1 MSIAIINKDFG
12 EHAGPIG
19 HGLNRFAIDQA
30 LTSSVSVITSSSSR
44 DVLALGKKDNVK
56 LFLAKSLT
64 SSGSSIAMR
73 LFEVLYFS
81 FFVMVSL
88 IKSRPKLVYV
98 TSNPPVLI
106 PFFVYIF
113 CYFKKKS
120 KYIYHV
126 QDIHPE
132 ASSIVFKMPKIFN
145 YLIRSIDTLTLKNA
159 EVVITLSKDM
169 KATLL
174 KREKGLS
181 IRLLQNPAIVNK
193 TNMTLPKK
201 NGAIFCGNAGR
212 LQNIDILLDAIEIFL
227 DKDNSD
233 FIFGFVGRGVFSS
246 RLSLLSEKYKRFK
259 YYGYVSAE
267 EALAIST
274 EYKWALLPIRVEVL
288 QYAYPSKIP
297 TYISAG
303 CQIISITSG
312 DTELAREIHSNDLG
326 FNVEA
331 NVGDIVA
338 AFESLPAYGEGFS
351 GFERYAFLNI
361 DEFGTALSN
370 MVKFIGR

>member
-1 MSIAIINKDFG
+1 MSIAIINRDFG
-12 EHAGPIG
+12 EHAGAIG
-19 HGLNRFAIDQA
+19 LGLNRFAIDQA
-30 LTSSVSVITSSSSR
+30 LASSVSVITSSSSR
-44 DVLALGKKDNVK
+44 DVLALGEKTNVK

-73 LFEVLYFS
+73 LSEVVYFS
-81 FFVMVSL
+81 LFVVVSL

-98 TSNPPVLI
+98 TSNPPVII
-106 PFFVYIF
+106 PFFVFIF
-113 CYFKKKS
+113 CYFTKS

-132 ASSIVFKMPKIFN
+132 ASSIVFKMPKILI
-145 YLIRSIDTLTLKNA
+145 YLIISIDTLTLKNA
-159 EVVITLSKDM
+159 ELVITLSKDM

-174 KREKGLS
+174 KREKALS

-193 TNMTLPKK
+193 TNMTLPKT

-227 DKDNSD
+227 GKDDSD

-274 EYKWALLPIRVEVL
+274 EYKWALLPIRGEVL

-338 AFESLPAYGEGFS
+338 AFESLPAYGAGFS
-351 GFERYAFLNI
+351 GFEGYAFLKT
-361 DEFGTALSN
+361 DEFGNTLSN
-370 MVKFIGR
+370 IAKSIGR

>member
-1 MSIAIINKDFG
+1 MSIAIINRDFG
-12 EHAGPIG
+12 EHAGAIG
-19 HGLNRFAIDQA
+19 LGLNRFAIDQA
-30 LTSSVSVITSSSSR
+30 LASSVSVITLSSSR
-44 DVLALGKKDNVK
+44 DVLALGEKANVK

-73 LFEVLYFS
+73 LSEVVYFS
-81 FFVMVSL
+81 LFVVVSL

-98 TSNPPVLI
+98 TSNPPVII
-106 PFFVYIF
+106 PFFVFIF
-113 CYFKKKS
+113 CYFTKS

-132 ASSIVFKMPKIFN
+132 ASSIVFKMPKILI

-159 EVVITLSKDM
+159 ELVITLSKDM

-174 KREKGLS
+174 KREKALS

-193 TNMTLPKK
+193 TNMTLPKT

-227 DKDNSD
+227 GKDDSD

-274 EYKWALLPIRVEVL
+274 EYKWALLPIRGEVL

-338 AFESLPAYGEGFS
+338 AFESLPAYGAGFS
-351 GFERYAFLNI
+351 GFERYAFI
-361 DEFGTALSN
+361 KTDEFGNTLSN
-370 MVKFIGR
+370 IAKSIGR

>member
-1 MSIAIINKDFG
+1 MSIAIINRDFG
-12 EHAGPIG
+12 DHAGAIG
-19 HGLNRFAIDQA
+19 LGLNRFAVDQA
-30 LTSSVSVITSSSSR
+30 LASSVSVITSSSSR

-73 LFEVLYFS
+73 LSEVVYFS
-81 FFVMVSL
+81 FFVVVSL
-88 IKSRPKLVYV
+88 VKSRPKLVYV
-98 TSNPPVLI
+98 TSNPPVII
-106 PFFVYIF
+106 PFFVYMF
-113 CYFKKKS
+113 CYFTKS

-132 ASSIVFKMPKIFN
+132 ASSMVFKMPKILN

-174 KREKGLS
+174 KREKTLS
-181 IRLLQNPAIVNK
+181 IRLLQNPAIINK
-193 TNMTLPKK
+193 KNMPLPKT

-227 DKDNSD
+227 GKDDSD

-274 EYKWALLPIRVEVL
+274 EYKWALLPIRGEVL

-331 NVGDIVA
+331 NVGDIVE
-338 AFESLPAYGEGFS
+338 AFESLPAYGAGFS
-351 GFERYAFLNI
+351 GFKGYAFLKT
-361 DEFGTALSN
+361 DEFGNTLSN
-370 MVKFIGR
+370 IAKSIGR

>member
-1 MSIAIINKDFG
+1 MSIAIINRDFG
-12 EHAGPIG
+12 DHAGAIG
-19 HGLNRFAIDQA
+19 LGLNRFAIDQA
-30 LTSSVSVITSSSSR
+30 LASSVSVITSSSSR
-44 DVLALGKKDNVK
+44 DVLALGEKDNVK

-73 LFEVLYFS
+73 LSEVVYFS
-81 FFVMVSL
+81 FFVVVSL
-88 IKSRPKLVYV
+88 MKSRPKLVYV
-98 TSNPPVLI
+98 TSNPPVII
-106 PFFVYIF
+106 PFFVCIF
-113 CYFKKKS
+113 CYLTKA

-132 ASSIVFKMPKIFN
+132 VSALVFKIPKFLLYFIK
-145 YLIRSIDTLTLKNA
+145 SIDTFALKHSA
-159 EVVITLSKDM
+159 LVITLSKDM

-174 KREKGLS
+174 AREKN
-181 IRLLQNPAIVNK
+181 IKIKLLQNPAIINNS
-193 TNMTLPKK
+193 NMSVPKK

-212 LQNIDILLDAIEIFL
+212 LQNVDFLLEAIEIFL
-227 DKDNSD
+227 KEDNSD
-233 FIFGFVGRGVFSS
+233 FVFGFVGNGVFASQ
-246 RLSLLSEKYKRFK
+246 LVLMAEKYSRFK

-267 EALAIST
+267 EALAISAG
-274 EYKWALLPIRVEVL
+274 YKWALLPIRGEVL

-338 AFESLPAYGEGFS
+338 AFESLPAYGAGFS
-351 GFERYAFLNI
+351 GFEGYAFLKT
-361 DEFGTALSN
+361 DEFGNTLSN
-370 MVKFIGR
+370 IAKSIGR

>member
-1 MSIAIINKDFG
+1 MSIAIINRDFG
-12 EHAGPIG
+12 EHAGAIG
-19 HGLNRFAIDQA
+19 LGLSRFAIDQA
-30 LTSSVSVITSSSSR
+30 LASSVNVITSSNSR
-44 DVLALGKKDNVK
+44 DVLALGEKANIR

-64 SSGSSIAMR
+64 SSGSGIAMR
-73 LFEVLYFS
+73 LFEVIYFS
-81 FFVMVSL
+81 LFVVVSL

-98 TSNPPVLI
+98 TSNPPVII
-106 PFFVYIF
+106 PFFVFIF
-113 CYFKKKS
+113 CYLTKS

-132 ASSIVFKMPKIFN
+132 ASSLVFKLPKILV
-145 YLIRSIDTLTLKNA
+145 YLIKSVDTLTLKNS
-159 EVVITLSKDM
+159 ELIITLSNDM

-174 KREKGLS
+174 KREKALNVM
-181 IRLLQNPAIVNK
+181 LLQNPAIVNK
-193 TNMTLPKK
+193 NDMNLPKT

-212 LQNIDILLDAIEIFL
+212 LQNMDILLEAIEIFL
-227 DKDNSD
+227 KKDSSD
-233 FIFGFVGRGVFSS
+233 FIFGFVGGGVFASQ
-246 RLSLLSEKYKRFK
+246 LVLLSEKYSRFK

-267 EALAIST
+267 EALAISSG
-274 EYKWALLPIRVEVL
+274 YKWALLPICGEVL

-331 NVGDIVA
+331 NAGDVVA
-338 AFESLPAYGEGFS
+338 SFESLPAYGAGFS
-351 GFERYAFLNI
+351 GFEGYAFLKT
-361 DEFGTALSN
+361 DEFGNTLSN
-370 MVKFIGR
+370 IASSIGR